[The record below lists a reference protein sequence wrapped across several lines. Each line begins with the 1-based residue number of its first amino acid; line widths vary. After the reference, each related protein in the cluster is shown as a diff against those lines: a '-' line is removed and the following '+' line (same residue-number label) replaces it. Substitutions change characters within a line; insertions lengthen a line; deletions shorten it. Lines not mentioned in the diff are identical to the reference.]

1 MTLRETLGRIAKFGT
16 PPNEEAAK
24 FQIIVPV
31 LSDLGWD
38 VYNSQ
43 GTSEVRFEHS
53 AGGSRGGGRVDIALM
68 GRQDQCACF
77 VEAKSPGVN
86 LDDHVAQLLGYA
98 FHDGVTVCVLT
109 DGLEWRLYLPREA
122 GKPEARQFAR
132 LRLQEDP
139 IEQSAD
145 DLEAFLSR
153 DAVRSGK
160 AERDAAKVLKRLQE
174 ESDIAR
180 RLPEI
185 WRKMLTKPDVD
196 LVELVRTKVYAE
208 LRLSPSAEQVA
219 SVLSGEEV
227 APSRPTSSGHG
238 RRRGDRGQG
247 GGEVASSRQ
256 AHSGEPAGHAPT
268 PRSPKKVPAKSQKIV
283 GATVLGVYKELS
295 IWRSM
300 WIFVVEQMYD
310 RHEPEFWKVVTQFKG
325 RTRNYISKNNQGMTR
340 PHYIESLGFFV
351 ETNLSAESCGTLSR
365 RMLKLFGHSESDL
378 QIHNG

>member
-1 MTLRETLGRIAKFGT
+1 MTLRETLGRIAKAGT

-139 IEQSAD
+139 VEQSAD

-185 WRKMLTKPDVD
+185 WRKMLTKPDEDLVD
-196 LVELVRTKVYAE
+196 LVRSKVYVE
-208 LRLSPSAEQVA
+208 LRLSPSEEQVA
-219 SVLSGEEV
+219 AVLSGQEV
-227 APSRPTSSGHG
+227 TPSRPTSSV
-238 RRRGDRGQG
+238 
-247 GGEVASSRQ
+247 EASQ
-256 AHSGEPAGHAPT
+256 PGPSGVKDSMQRAK
-268 PRSPKKVPAKSQKIV
+268 PRKIQSV
-283 GATVLGVYKELS
+283 TVLGVHKELRT
-295 IWRSM
+295 WYELVA
-300 WIFVVEQMYD
+300 FVAEQMQI
-310 RHEPEFWKVVTQFKG
+310 RHPQDFPNRIYRLSG
-325 RTRNYISKNNQGMTR
+325 RKLSYVSRNAQELRSPVEIGMSGI
-340 PHYIESLGFFV
+340 YV
-351 ETNLSAESCGTLSR
+351 ETHLDANGCIRRSCRILE
-365 RMLKLFGHSESDL
+365 LFGYSASDL
-378 QIHNG
+378 QIHEE

>member
-1 MTLRETLGRIAKFGT
+1 MTLRETLGRIAKAGK

-86 LDDHVAQLLGYA
+86 LDDHVPQLLGYA

-185 WRKMLTKPDVD
+185 WLKMLTKPDEDLVD
-196 LVELVRTKVYAE
+196 LVKSKVYAE
-208 LRLSPSAEQVA
+208 LRLSPSEEQVA
-219 SVLSGEEV
+219 AALSGQDV
-227 APSRPTSSGHG
+227 TPNRP
-238 RRRGDRGQG
+238 
-247 GGEVASSRQ
+247 ASSD
-256 AHSGEPAGHAPT
+256 EPARH
-268 PRSPKKVPAKSQKIV
+268 VPSVAKSRRTPAESRKIV
-283 GATVLGVYKELS
+283 GATVLGFHKELRT
-295 IWRSM
+295 WKGLL
-300 WIFVVEQMYD
+300 VLVAEQMQV
-310 RHEPEFWKVVTQFKG
+310 RHPQDFFAKASQLKG
-325 RTRNYISKNNQGMTR
+325 RKYYHVSKDTREMIAPSEIGVSGIF
-340 PHYIESLGFFV
+340 IESHGSASNL
-351 ETNLSAESCGTLSR
+351 TNRSHRLLE
-365 RMLKLFGHSESDL
+365 LFGHSKSDL
-378 QIHNG
+378 QIHEE

>member
-1 MTLRETLGRIAKFGT
+1 MTLRETLGRIAKAGT

-153 DAVRSGK
+153 DAVRGGK

-208 LRLSPSAEQVA
+208 LRLSPSEEQVA
-219 SVLSGEEV
+219 AALSGQEV
-227 APSRPTSSGHG
+227 TPSRP
-238 RRRGDRGQG
+238 
-247 GGEVASSRQ
+247 ASSVEASQ
-256 AHSGEPAGHAPT
+256 PGPSGADI
-268 PRSPKKVPAKSQKIV
+268 RKQRMLRRIQS
-283 GATVLGVYKELS
+283 ATVLGVHKELRT
-295 IWRSM
+295 WYGLVV
-300 WIFVVEQMYD
+300 FVTEQMLI
-310 RHEPEFWKVVTQFKG
+310 RHPHDFMTKAYQLRGHKH
-325 RTRNYISKNNQGMTR
+325 NYVSKNAQELRSPVEIGMSGIYVDT
-340 PHYIESLGFFV
+340 H
-351 ETNLSAESCGTLSR
+351 LSTKNCIQRSHQILEV
-365 RMLKLFGHSESDL
+365 FGYSASDL
-378 QIHNG
+378 QIHEE

>member
-53 AGGSRGGGRVDIALM
+53 AGGSRGGGRVDIALI

-86 LDDHVAQLLGYA
+86 LDDHVPQLLGYA

-208 LRLSPSAEQVA
+208 LRLSPSVDQVA
-219 SVLSGEEV
+219 VVLSIEE
-227 APSRPTSSGHG
+227 SRRTSSAETSQPGP
-238 RRRGDRGQG
+238 G
-247 GGEVASSRQ
+247 GVRSSKQR
-256 AHSGEPAGHAPT
+256 AK
-268 PRSPKKVPAKSQKIV
+268 PRKIRS
-283 GATVLGVYKELS
+283 ATVLGVHKELRT
-295 IWRSM
+295 WYGLVV
-300 WIFVVEQMYD
+300 FVAEQMQI
-310 RHEPEFWKVVTQFKG
+310 RHSQDFLDKASQLKG
-325 RTRNYISKNNQGMTR
+325 RKHSYVSRNAQEMRVPVEIGMSGVF
-340 PHYIESLGFFV
+340 IE
-351 ETNLSAESCGTLSR
+351 THLSAKNCIQRSHQILE
-365 RMLKLFGHSESDL
+365 LFGYLASDL
-378 QIHNG
+378 QIHEE

>member
-1 MTLRETLGRIAKFGT
+1 MTLRETLGRIAKAGT
-16 PPNEEAAK
+16 PLNEEAAK
-24 FQIIVPV
+24 LRFIVPV

-43 GTSEVRFEHS
+43 GTDEVRYEHQV
-53 AGGSRGGGRVDIALM
+53 GGSKGGGRVDIALI
-68 GRQDQCACF
+68 GRQDQCVCF
-77 VEAKSPGVN
+77 VEAKSPGAN

-98 FHDGVTVCVLT
+98 FHDGGTVCVLT

-208 LRLSPSAEQVA
+208 LRLSPSEEQVA
-219 SVLSGEEV
+219 AALSGQEV
-227 APSRPTSSGHG
+227 TPSRP
-238 RRRGDRGQG
+238 
-247 GGEVASSRQ
+247 ASSD
-256 AHSGEPAGHAPT
+256 EPARHVQ
-268 PRSPKKVPAKSQKIV
+268 SVAKSRKTPAEPRKIV
-283 GATVLGVYKELS
+283 GATALGVKKGFTT
-295 IWRSM
+295 WRGLL
-300 WIFVVEQMYD
+300 VYLAEEMYERNRYD
-310 RHEPEFWKVVTQFKG
+310 FLGKASQLKG
-325 RTRNYISKNNQGMTR
+325 RKRDYISKDRQSMTA
-340 PHYIESLGFFV
+340 PYQIGQSGIFV
-351 ETNLSAESCGTLSR
+351 ETNLSSKDCERLSYK
-365 RMLKLFGHSESDL
+365 LIELFGYSKSDL
-378 QIHNG
+378 QIHEE

>member
-1 MTLRETLGRIAKFGT
+1 MTLRETLGRIAKAGT
-16 PPNEEAAK
+16 PPNEEATK
-24 FQIIVPV
+24 LQFILPV
-31 LSDLGWD
+31 LRDLGWD
-38 VYNSQ
+38 VDNVS
-43 GTSEVRFEHS
+43 GTGEVRPEHP
-53 AGGSRGGGRVDIALM
+53 AGATKGGGRVDIALM
-68 GRQDQCACF
+68 GQHDQCVCF
-77 VEAKSPGVN
+77 VEAKSPGAN

-208 LRLSPSAEQVA
+208 LRLSPSEEQVVA
-219 SVLSGEEV
+219 VLSGQEV
-227 APSRPTSSGHG
+227 TPSRPTSSV
-238 RRRGDRGQG
+238 
-247 GGEVASSRQ
+247 EASQ
-256 AHSGEPAGHAPT
+256 PGPSGVKDSMQRAK
-268 PRSPKKVPAKSQKIV
+268 PRKIQSV
-283 GATVLGVYKELS
+283 TVLGVHKELRT
-295 IWRSM
+295 WYELVA
-300 WIFVVEQMYD
+300 FVAEQMQI
-310 RHEPEFWKVVTQFKG
+310 RHPQDFPNRIYRLSG
-325 RTRNYISKNNQGMTR
+325 RKLSYVSRNAQELRSPVEIGMSGI
-340 PHYIESLGFFV
+340 YV
-351 ETNLSAESCGTLSR
+351 ETHLDANGCIRRSCRILE
-365 RMLKLFGHSESDL
+365 LFGYSASDL
-378 QIHNG
+378 QIHEE